1 MFNRYIAY
9 DFITLPNFHFYIVN
23 NFLIYRFNGLFAPH
37 WQPDARGTML
47 GISQYTNKGHICR
60 ATLEVS
66 VISKERRSFF
76 IDINA

>member
-1 MFNRYIAY
+1 MIS
-9 DFITLPNFHFYIVN
+9 LPNLHFYIVN

-66 VISKERRSFF
+66 VISKERKSYLF
-76 IDINA
+76 ISVIYA